1 MNKCYLIGKVA
12 NDPIFKFFFMEDNV
26 SICYFWIELKNN
38 CKIKAF
44 ALNELADYVYQN
56 IHSNQ
61 IILIDGCLDCTGNK
75 DISIQIKDIEVII

>member
-1 MNKCYLIGKVA
+1 MILFLNFSLWRIMFLSV
-12 NDPIFKFFFMEDNV
+12 IF
-26 SICYFWIELKNN
+26 
-38 CKIKAF
+38 AF